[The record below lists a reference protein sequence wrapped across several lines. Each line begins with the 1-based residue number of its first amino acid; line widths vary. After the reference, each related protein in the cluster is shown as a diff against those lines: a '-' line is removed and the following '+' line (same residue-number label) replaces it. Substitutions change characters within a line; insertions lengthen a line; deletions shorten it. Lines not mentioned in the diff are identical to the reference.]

1 MAAYLIQYHR
11 RSGELDIHEFDSLP
25 EATLRRLELDEAND
39 DPDLEV
45 VAVASESEEH
55 LRQSHSRYFSKA

>member
-1 MAAYLIQYHR
+1 MASYLIQYHR
-11 RSGELDIHEFDSLP
+11 RSGELDIHEFDSLS

-45 VAVASESEEH
+45 VAVASEEH